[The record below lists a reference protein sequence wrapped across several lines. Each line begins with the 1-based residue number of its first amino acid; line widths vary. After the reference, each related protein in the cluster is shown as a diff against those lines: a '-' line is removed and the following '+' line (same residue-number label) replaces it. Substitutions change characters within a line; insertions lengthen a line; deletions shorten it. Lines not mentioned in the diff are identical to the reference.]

1 MLILSTLQTFVL
13 KSVQT
18 SFPVFILNFFIVKSI
33 SIFLWTVPLTTIS
46 LLNFTGQSPRLQR
59 NKTPSGKKS
68 NFFDCNRDAR
78 LFVLCANWYAVFIH
92 YTIARNSS
100 RPLPQLPPLQT
111 HTDIFS
117 ISCCFVKPAAV
128 MMHNVHYVFNIS
140 WTYWTRVP
148 CKIFVKSIKVDM
160 VNLIFP

>member
-111 HTDIFS
+111 HTDIFFYKLLFCKAS
-117 ISCCFVKPAAV
+117 GCNDAQCTLCFQYF
-128 MMHNVHYVFNIS
+128 MDILNTSSLQNI
-140 WTYWTRVP
+140 R
-148 CKIFVKSIKVDM
+148 KIYQSRYG
-160 VNLIFP
+160 

>member
-78 LFVLCANWYAVFIH
+78 LFVLCANWYAVFIQL
-92 YTIARNSS
+92 YYSAKFKQTSS
-100 RPLPQLPPLQT
+100 PTASFTNAYRYFFYKLLFCKASGCNDAQCTLCFQYFMDILNTSSLQ
-111 HTDIFS
+111 
-117 ISCCFVKPAAV
+117 
-128 MMHNVHYVFNIS
+128 NIRKIYLS
-140 WTYWTRVP
+140 TYG
-148 CKIFVKSIKVDM
+148 
-160 VNLIFP
+160 